1 MRQDGAIAQ
10 EGEDGSVAQPPDSAQ
25 TASEGEDFKQD
36 EFQDGEDSDEEW
48 LPREA
53 AAVSRSL
60 ATAASML
67 YEEDMSQLEGSDERE
82 GMEAQ
87 EQEEALMHNLTDSPA
102 QYSNG

>member
-1 MRQDGAIAQ
+1 
-10 EGEDGSVAQPPDSAQ
+10 
-25 TASEGEDFKQD
+25 
-36 EFQDGEDSDEEW
+36 
-48 LPREA
+48 
-53 AAVSRSL
+53 
-60 ATAASML
+60 ML